1 MALVNPNIA
10 MSYRGIELP
19 QQNALAD
26 YAAIQQIQGGRQ
38 AQELNALKMQEAQR
52 TAKSQNVLADAYA
65 QSIDETGKIDY
76 NKLTGLVAAGGGGAQ
91 LPGIQK
97 SRFEQES
104 ASTKLLADKLALL
117 PEAYKRADTPEAYLT
132 LHQSVHADPIL
143 GPWLKS
149 TGATPEKGLATLQ
162 NAVKTGKFDE
172 LRMGSMQSVAQLLEG
187 MKPITVSPGASVF
200 QGGKSVFTAPV
211 APVVPKQT
219 DLQLN
224 YQAAKEQG
232 FVGSI
237 FDYEKK
243 LKEAGRP
250 PAQARAPAITTVED
264 PNNPGKFLQVDANQY
279 RGGGANAPGV
289 IGGARPSA
297 AAEKVAAQ
305 KVQLGKD
312 LGFAITQLD
321 EVTKDGG
328 LIDQSTGS
336 GAGRL
341 VDIGAGFVGKAT
353 PGAIAIGKLAPIADL
368 VLKMGPRFEGPQSD
382 KDTKSY
388 KEAAGQLADPTLP
401 TEIRKAAGKTVLRLM
416 RERKNQFVTTD
427 MATEGTPAAASV
439 APPPGFN
446 PD

>member
-1 MALVNPNIA
+1 MPLNTNIA
-10 MSYRGIELP
+10 MSGQPVQIANPMEMYGKMASI
-19 QQNALAD
+19 QNAQNQNALAQ
-26 YAAIQQIQGGRQ
+26 YQLGAAQRAEAKDISRT
-38 AQELNALKMQEAQR
+38 NALAQAGTDD
-52 TAKSQNVLADAYA
+52 TAIANALLKSGDIKGYSDFV
-65 QSIDETGKIDY
+65 
-76 NKLTGLVAAGGGGAQ
+76 
-91 LPGIQK
+91 K
-97 SRFEQES
+97 SRTEQSS
-104 ASTKLLADKLALL
+104 ASTKLLSDKLALL
-117 PEAYKRADTPEAYLT
+117 PNAYKMADTPEAYLA
-132 LHQSVHADPIL
+132 LHQSVHADPVV

-149 TGATPEKGLATLQ
+149 VGATPEKGLASLQ
-162 NAVKTGKFDE
+162 NAVQTGKFNE
-172 LRMGSMQSVAQLLEG
+172 LRIGSMQSVAQLLEG
-187 MKPITVSPGASVF
+187 MKPLSVAASS
-200 QGGKSVFTAPV
+200 SVYNPQTGTFTQAPA
-211 APVVPKQT
+211 APVVAKET

-224 YQAAKEQG
+224 YKAAKEQG

-243 LKEAGRP
+243 LKEAGRA

-279 RGGGANAPGV
+279 KGGGANAPGV

-368 VLKMGPRFEGPQSD
+368 VLKMVPRFEGPQSD

-427 MATEGTPAAASV
+427 MATEGTPAAAGV